1 MKPESH
7 PMTELIAAR
16 TRQLRLLAADLLES
30 RSALVR
36 LDLEAIYQHNAQ
48 QQTLYQEV
56 QRLDGQIMR
65 FADVRSTAA
74 GGRTLSLDAAASG
87 WDEEAQGQLRVLLEE
102 HEAARDEVHDLS
114 EVQADLLRRSR
125 RYLRILSNLVNS
137 SMGVYEAPKFRPVFP
152 GAGRGN

>member
-1 MKPESH
+1 MNPASH
-7 PMTELIAAR
+7 PVTDLIAAR

-36 LDLEAIYQHNAQ
+36 LDLDAIYRHNAQ
-48 QQTLYQEV
+48 QQSLYQEV

-65 FADVRSTAA
+65 LAEVRSTAA
-74 GGRTLSLDAAASG
+74 GKTLSLDALASG
-87 WDEEAQGQLRVLLEE
+87 WDQEAQVHLRSLLAE
-102 HEAARDEVHDLS
+102 HDAVREQVRGLS
-114 EVQADLLRRSR
+114 EVQADLLQRSR

-137 SMGVYEAPKFRPVFP
+137 SMGVYEAPKFRPAFP